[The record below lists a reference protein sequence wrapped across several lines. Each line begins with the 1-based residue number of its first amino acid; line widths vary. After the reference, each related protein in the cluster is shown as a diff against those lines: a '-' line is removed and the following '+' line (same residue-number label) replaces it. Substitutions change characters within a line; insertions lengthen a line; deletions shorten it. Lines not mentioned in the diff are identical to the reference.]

1 MTLQIFQVD
10 AFTSSLFSGNPA
22 AVIPL
27 DTWLPD
33 EMMQHIAAENNLSE
47 TAFFIKEG
55 DDYHIRWMTPTVEV
69 NLCGH
74 ATLATAWVIWNCL
87 KESAPI
93 IRFNSRSGWLTV
105 RKQDSWLE
113 LDFPAQTLTRLDRVP
128 EGLSQVLGV
137 EIVSASIVKQDI
149 VVVLSSEEVV
159 RKVIPDFAGIRQLPY
174 QAVII
179 TAPGVQANF
188 VSRFFGP
195 AIGID
200 EDPVTGYAHTL
211 LVPYWSEKLGK
222 ADMLAWQVSKRGG
235 ELRCRLEVDR
245 VRMAG
250 QAVLYLSGQIFLPG

>member
-1 MTLQIFQVD
+1 MQLQIFQVD

-33 EMMQHIAAENNLSE
+33 DMMQHIAAENNLSE

-87 KESAPI
+87 NEIAPI

-113 LDFPAQTLTRLDRVP
+113 LDFPAQTLTRLDKVP
-128 EGLSQVLGV
+128 IGLAHVLGD

-149 VVVLSSEEVV
+149 VVALTSEEVV
-159 RKVIPDFAGIRQLPY
+159 RNLIPDFAGIRQLPY

-179 TAPGVQANF
+179 TAPGTQADF

-195 AIGID
+195 SIGID

-211 LVPYWSEKLGK
+211 LVPYWADKLSK
-222 ADMLAWQVSKRGG
+222 VDMLAWQVSKRGG
-235 ELRCRLEVDR
+235 ELRCRLEGDR

-250 QAVLYLSGQIFLPG
+250 QAVLYLSGHIFLPD